1 MLDKHKVGG
10 SNPPWFNFFNNIFMS
25 NGLSNILLIYRD
37 YLKKLFPQSLSY
49 IVDGDLIIK
58 IPNKKIIK
66 LLSFLKN
73 HTQSQ
78 YKILSDICA
87 VDYPWK
93 KNRFEIVY
101 NILSIAYNSRLTII
115 LSAEEKT
122 SIASICSIYSAAGWF
137 EREIWDMFGIY
148 FTNHQDL
155 RRILTD
161 YGFKGHPLRKDFP
174 LTGFVEVRYANNEK
188 RILAEEVSLAQDYRT
203 FYFNNNW
210 NKTI

>member
-1 MLDKHKVGG
+1 MT
-10 SNPPWFNFFNNIFMS
+10 NN
-25 NGLSNILLIYRD
+25 LSNILSIYRD
-37 YLKKLFPQSLSY
+37 YLKKIFPQTIGY
-49 IVDGDLIIK
+49 VINGELIIK
-58 IPNKKIIK
+58 VPHKKIKKI
-66 LLSFLKN
+66 LSFLKN

-78 YKILSDICA
+78 YKVLSDICA

-93 KNRFEIVY
+93 KNRFEVIY
-101 NILSIAYNSRLTII
+101 NILSIAFNSRLTLI
-115 LSAEEKT
+115 LSVEEKT
-122 SIASICSIYSAAGWF
+122 SVESISAIYSAAGWF

-148 FTNHQDL
+148 FVGHSDL

-174 LTGFVEVRYANNEK
+174 LTGFIEVRYVNNAK

>member
-1 MLDKHKVGG
+1 MKNHLV
-10 SNPPWFNFFNNIFMS
+10 NI
-25 NGLSNILLIYRD
+25 IYRD
-37 YLKKLFPQSLSY
+37 YFKKLFPQTIGY
-49 IVDGDLIIK
+49 IINSELIIR
-58 IPNKKIIK
+58 IPNNNIK
-66 LLSFLKN
+66 RILYFLKN

-78 YKILSDICA
+78 YKVLSDICA

-101 NILSIAYNSRLTII
+101 NLLSLRFNSRITIVT
-115 LSAEEKT
+115 AVEEK
-122 SIASICSIYSAAGWF
+122 SIVESIVTIYNVAGWF
-137 EREIWDMFGIY
+137 EREIWDMFGI
-148 FTNHQDL
+148 FFSGHNDL

-174 LTGFVEVRYANNEK
+174 LTGYIEVRYISNEK

-210 NKTI
+210 NKTL

>member
-1 MLDKHKVGG
+1 MT
-10 SNPPWFNFFNNIFMS
+10 NN
-25 NGLSNILLIYRD
+25 LSNILLIYRD
-37 YLKKLFPQSLSY
+37 YLKKLFPQTIGY
-49 IVDGDLIIK
+49 VVNGDLIIK
-58 IPNKKIIK
+58 IPSRKIIK

-78 YKILSDICA
+78 YKVLSDICA

-93 KNRFEIVY
+93 KNRFEVVY
-101 NILSIAYNSRLTII
+101 NLLSIAFNSRLTVV
-115 LSAEEKT
+115 LSVEEKVAVE
-122 SIASICSIYSAAGWF
+122 SITSIYSAAGWF

-148 FTNHQDL
+148 FTGHQDL

-174 LTGFVEVRYANNEK
+174 LTGFIEVRYVNNEK

>member
-1 MLDKHKVGG
+1 MKVLYMVIQ
-10 SNPPWFNFFNNIFMS
+10 NF
-25 NGLSNILLIYRD
+25 SNILVIYRD
-37 YLKKLFPQSLSY
+37 YLKKLFPQTIGY
-49 IVDGDLIIK
+49 IINGELIIK
-58 IPNKKIIK
+58 VPNKKIKKI
-66 LLSFLKN
+66 LYFLKN

-93 KNRFEIVY
+93 KNRFEVIY
-101 NILSIAYNSRLTII
+101 NVLSIAFNSRLTLLVSI
-115 LSAEEKT
+115 EEKN
-122 SIASICSIYSAAGWF
+122 SIESITDVHSVAGWF
-137 EREIWDMFGIY
+137 EREIWDMFGI
-148 FTNHQDL
+148 FFVGHNDL

-174 LTGFVEVRYANNEK
+174 LTGFIEVRYINNEK

-210 NKTI
+210 NKLA